1 MRILLLPLIITIWA
15 WIIKHNANKERSKDK
30 PSIRSYLD
38 RESAANSVRRQD
50 ISNLPYIHAPIDS
63 FPFDITLNDKKK
75 QFQIENYKKEIIHVA
90 QNPMLNLIGVSNT
103 ELKEQYGPAN
113 LEILSYYDQNYTRY
127 MRSLYLYAQG
137 IYEEYP
143 SEAVSILT
151 YCIET
156 GTDISGIYELLGTY
170 YIQHGRTT
178 ELEQLYTRIPDTTS
192 ISGKMIISKLDRLKN
207 NESIF

>member
-1 MRILLLPLIITIWA
+1 
-15 WIIKHNANKERSKDK
+15 
-30 PSIRSYLD
+30 
-38 RESAANSVRRQD
+38 
-50 ISNLPYIHAPIDS
+50 
-63 FPFDITLNDKKK
+63 
-75 QFQIENYKKEIIHVA
+75 
-90 QNPMLNLIGVSNT
+90 MLNLIGVSNT

-143 SEAVSILT
+143 AEAVSILT

-192 ISGKMIISKLDRLKN
+192 MSGKMIISKLDRLKN
-207 NESIF
+207 N

>member
-15 WIIKHNANKERSKDK
+15 WIIKHNANKERSQDK

-50 ISNLPYIHAPIDS
+50 ISNLPYIQAPIDS
-63 FPFDITLNDKKK
+63 FPFDITLNDEKK
-75 QFQIENYKKEIIHVA
+75 QFQIENYKKEII
-90 QNPMLNLIGVSNT
+90 QISENPMLNLIGVSNT

-127 MRSLYLYAQG
+127 MRSLYLYAQC

-143 SEAVSILT
+143 AEAVSILT

-170 YIQHGRTT
+170 YIQHGQTA
-178 ELEQLYTRIPDTTS
+178 ELEQLYKHIPDTTS
-192 ISGKMIISKLDRLKN
+192 ISGKMITNKLNKLKQQ
-207 NESIF
+207 